1 MEEKKTNNPEVI
13 DLRQVA
19 KKIWA
24 NKRLFYKTLPITFV
38 LSCIYIISV
47 PRTYTSEITLAP
59 EMENSGMGGSLGAL
73 ASSFGLDMGNLQTS
87 DAITPLL
94 YPDLMEDNG
103 FVTKMFH
110 IKVKDSEGE
119 INTDYY
125 NYLKKHQKKAWWKYP
140 ITWIKKLL
148 PKKESVKGSDKG
160 FDPYYLSNVDNDIAE
175 AIRNNIEISIN
186 KKNGIITIST
196 KAQDRL
202 ICKTLADSV
211 RQQLQE
217 FITDYRTNKA
227 RIDYEYY
234 QKLAA
239 DAKADYEKVR
249 RKYGASSDANT
260 DVTMKS
266 VELMRTDLENDM
278 QLKYN
283 AYMTLNTQMLTAKA
297 KVQERTPAFT
307 IMKGASVP
315 IKASSPK
322 RMLFVLGMLFLAFF
336 GTIIYILKD
345 DIFAPFTKQS
355 K

>member
-249 RKYGASSDANT
+249 RKYGATSDANM

-266 VELMRTDLENDM
+266 MELLLTDLENDM

-283 AYMTLNTQMLTAKA
+283 IYTAMGAQMQSAAAKL
-297 KVQERTPAFT
+297 QEATPAFT
-307 IMKGASVP
+307 VIESASVP
-315 IKASSPK
+315 TKPAGPRRLIISIF
-322 RMLFVLGMLFLAFF
+322 MTILAAF
-336 GTIIYILKD
+336 GLSGYILTREK
-345 DIFAPFTKQS
+345 
-355 K
+355 